1 MRIPLLGLALLAAC
15 GTDVEPL
22 TDAEPTAKVTWYQDV
37 APIVSRHCMSCHRD
51 GGIAPF
57 ALTDFESAR
66 MNASRMLEQIDQG
79 AMPPFD
85 AREEA
90 DCTPRFGWKDDP
102 RLSPA
107 EKQTLQDWLDQGL
120 AEGDVAE
127 IPAPPST
134 ELAGVTK
141 SLTPAAG
148 FTSSG
153 DRDQFICTVLDPQ
166 SATGAWVTGLQVRP
180 GVAEVVHHVVVTELQ
195 AGAEQDTVVGAH
207 GIGQPWDCSREQ
219 QPGSI
224 VVSIWTPGNQ
234 PMETPA
240 DLAVP
245 LTANAKLVMQIHY
258 HPAGLAHPSDKT
270 SIDLRTSNVWP
281 RKMYFVG
288 AFGNAVAAP
297 DLLSDPE
304 DRTAAPEF
312 RIPAYSANHLEHMR
326 VTVPDLG
333 GLTDVRLYSANPHM
347 HLIGTHIASSIER
360 PAARGSDPQQEC
372 LANGNWNFD
381 WQRTYIYDA
390 ALDQLPSVQA
400 GDTIDIQ
407 CRWNNTLENPF
418 VQRALADQGL
428 NAPVDISL
436 GEGGSTDEMCLEIF
450 GIAVDA
456 PPQPTG
462 RTGPEPGMLPTHLLD
477 ALAHRE

>member
-1 MRIPLLGLALLAAC
+1 MRTPLLGLALLAAC

-22 TDAEPTAKVTWYQDV
+22 TDAPPATAQVTWYQDV
-37 APIVSRHCMSCHRD
+37 APIVSAHCMSCHRD

-57 ALTDFESAR
+57 SLTDLDSAR
-66 MNASRMLEQIDQG
+66 MNAHRMLEQIDKG

-102 RLSPA
+102 RLSAA
-107 EKQTLQDWLDQGL
+107 EKQTLHDWLDQGL
-120 AEGDVAE
+120 AAGDVADV
-127 IPAPPST
+127 PSPPST

-141 SLTPAAG
+141 SLTPTTG
-148 FTSSG
+148 FVSSG

-166 SATGAWVTGLQVRP
+166 SATGTWVTGLQVRP
-180 GVAEVVHHVVVTELQ
+180 EVAEVVHHVVVTELT
-195 AGAEQDTVVGAH
+195 AGTDQDAVVAAH

-258 HPAGLAHPSDKT
+258 HPAGLAHAADKT

-297 DLLSDPE
+297 QLLPDPE
-304 DRTAAPEF
+304 DRTASPEF
-312 RIPAYSANHLEHMR
+312 RIPANSADHVEHMR

-333 GLTDVRLYSANPHM
+333 GLTNVRLYSANPHM
-347 HLIGTHIASSIER
+347 HLIGTHISGSIER
-360 PAARGSDPQQEC
+360 PTPRGSDPQKEC

-407 CRWNNTLENPF
+407 CKWNNTLENPF

-428 NAPVDISL
+428 NAPVDIQL

-456 PPQPTG
+456 PPQPMG
-462 RTGPEPGMLPTHLLD
+462 RTAPEASMLPMQLIK
-477 ALAHRE
+477 AIR

>member
-1 MRIPLLGLALLAAC
+1 MRTPLLGLALLAAC

-22 TDAEPTAKVTWYQDV
+22 TDAPTAATVTWYQDV
-37 APIVSRHCMSCHRD
+37 APIVSQHCMSCHQA

-57 ALTDFESAR
+57 ALTDLDSAR
-66 MNASRMLEQIDQG
+66 MNAHRMLDQIDAG
-79 AMPPFD
+79 TMPPFD

-107 EKQTLQDWLDQGL
+107 EKKTLHDWLDQGL
-120 AEGDVAE
+120 AAGDVAD

-134 ELAGVTK
+134 ALAGVTK
-141 SLTPAAG
+141 SLTPVAG

-166 SATGAWVTGLQVRP
+166 SATGTWITGLQVRP
-180 GVAEVVHHVVVTELQ
+180 EVAEVVHHVVVTELQ
-195 AGAEQDTVVGAH
+195 AGTDQDTVVAAH
-207 GIGQPWDCSREQ
+207 GIGQPWDCSTEQ

-258 HPAGLAHPSDKT
+258 HPAGLVHDPDRT

-281 RKMYFVG
+281 KKMYFVG
-288 AFGNAVAAP
+288 AFGNATAAP
-297 DLLSDPE
+297 QLLPDPE

-312 RIPAYSANHLEHMR
+312 RIPANSADHGEHMR
-326 VTVPDLG
+326 FTVPDLG
-333 GLTDVRLYSANPHM
+333 GLTNVRLYSANPHM
-347 HLIGTHIASSIER
+347 HLIGTHISGTIER
-360 PAARGSDPQQEC
+360 PAARGSDPQTEC

-390 ALDQLPSVQA
+390 ALEQLPSVQK
-400 GDTIDIQ
+400 DDVIDIK
-407 CRWNNTLENPF
+407 CTWNNTLENPF

-462 RTGPEPGMLPTHLLD
+462 RTAPASSMLPARLLE
-477 ALAHRE
+477 AIR